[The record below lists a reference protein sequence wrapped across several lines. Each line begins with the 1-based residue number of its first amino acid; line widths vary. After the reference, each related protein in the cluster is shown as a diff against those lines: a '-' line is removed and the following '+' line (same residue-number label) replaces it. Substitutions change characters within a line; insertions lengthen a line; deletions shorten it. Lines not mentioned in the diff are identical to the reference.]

1 MRIVTQVADAM
12 QDVLTETADIIGR
25 QTGFIQRQRKL
36 SGSSFAQTLVFG
48 WLSNPDATL
57 EELVQTAATLGVDI
71 SPQGLDDRFTPQG
84 ADFLRQMLEAGM
96 KEVIANEPVAI
107 DVLRRFN
114 GVYIQDSSTITLPDA
129 LAVIYAGCGG
139 STAKKTSSA
148 LKIQTRLDL
157 NTGKLAGPYL
167 QAGREH
173 DRSSAL
179 EDMPLP
185 TGALRIAD
193 LGYFL
198 LKRFAQLNTEGVYW
212 LSKVKSQCD
221 VYDENGKRWDLLK
234 LLKKRCQDELDMD
247 ILLGAKEKVPCR
259 LLAVRVPD
267 TVAKLRRSKL
277 ISKARREGRKVS
289 KKTLELTKWTVICG
303 NIPKEL
309 LSLHEAIVLMRARW
323 QIELLFKLWKSYGHI
338 DEWRSEKPWR
348 ILCEVYT
355 KLLAMLIQHWILI
368 AGCWE
373 YPNRSLF
380 KAVKT
385 IRRHA
390 MNLACAFAS
399 GSIKRL
405 HESLEIIQRCLSV
418 GCRINKRSAIP
429 HTYQLLLA
437 FDDSS

>member
-25 QTGFIQRQRKL
+25 ETGFIQRQRKL
-36 SGSSFAQTLVFG
+36 SGSSFAQTLVLG

-57 EELVQTAATLGVDI
+57 EELAQTAATLGVVI

-84 ADFLRQMLEAGM
+84 ADFLLQMLETGT
-96 KEVIANEPVAI
+96 KGVIANEPVAI

-114 GVYIQDSSTITLPDA
+114 GVYIQDSSTIALPDA

-139 STAKKTSSA
+139 STAKNTSSA
-148 LKIQTRLDL
+148 LKIQIRLDL

-167 QAGREH
+167 QPGKEH

-193 LGYFL
+193 LGYFS
-198 LKRFAQLNTEGVYW
+198 LKNFAHLNTEGVYW

-221 VYDENGKRWDLLK
+221 VYDEDGKRWDLLK
-234 LLKKRCQDELDMD
+234 LLKKRCQDELDME
-247 ILLGAKEKVPCR
+247 ILLGAKERVPCR

-267 TVAKLRRSKL
+267 AVAKLRRSKL
-277 ISKARREGRKVS
+277 ISEARREGKKVS
-289 KKTLELTKWTVICG
+289 KKTIELTKWTVMCG
-303 NIPKEL
+303 NIPREL
-309 LSLHEAIVLMRARW
+309 LSLYEAIVLMRARW
-323 QIELLFKLWKSYGHI
+323 QIELLFKLWKSHGHV

-348 ILCEVYT
+348 ILCEVYA

-390 MNLACAFAS
+390 MNLVCAFAS
-399 GSIKRL
+399 GSIERL
-405 HESLEIIQRCLSV
+405 HEALETIQRCLSV

-437 FDDSS
+437 LHDSS

>member
-1 MRIVTQVADAM
+1 MSIITQVADAM
-12 QDVLTETADIIGR
+12 QDVLTETADIIGLE
-25 QTGFIQRQRKL
+25 TGFIQRQRKL
-36 SGSSFAQTLVFG
+36 SGSSYAQTLVFG

-57 EELVQTAATLGVDI
+57 EELAQTAATLGVVI

-84 ADFLRQMLEAGM
+84 SDFLRQMLETGM
-96 KEVIANEPVAI
+96 KAVIANEPVAI
-107 DVLRRFN
+107 DVLGRFN

-139 STAKKTSSA
+139 STAKNTSSSV
-148 LKIQTRLDL
+148 KIQVRLDL

-167 QAGREH
+167 QPGKEH
-173 DRSSAL
+173 DRSSVL

-193 LGYFL
+193 LGYFS
-198 LKRFAQLNTEGVYW
+198 LKHFSRLNAEGVYW

-221 VYDENGKRWDLLK
+221 VYDEDGKRWDLLN
-234 LLKKRCQDELDMD
+234 LLKRRCQDELDIE
-247 ILLGAKEKVPCR
+247 ILLGAKERVPCR

-267 TVAKLRRSKL
+267 AVAKLRRSKL
-277 ISKARREGRKVS
+277 ISEARREGRKVR
-289 KKTLELTKWTVICG
+289 KKTLELTKWTVMCS
-303 NIPKEL
+303 NIPREL
-309 LSLHEAIVLMRARW
+309 LSLYEAIVLMRARW
-323 QIELLFKLWKSYGHI
+323 QIELLFKLWKSHGHV

-348 ILCEVYT
+348 ILCEVYA

-385 IRRHA
+385 IQRHA

-399 GSIKRL
+399 GSIERL
-405 HESLEIIQRCLSV
+405 HEALESIQRCLSV

-437 FDDSS
+437 LDDSS